1 MSLALPPAMYSIPP
15 FLASRS
21 SALSGVLVLPEKGAL
36 RCARNNPEVGRD
48 GPNGPLPAGSTV
60 RPWSR
65 SVAPSANG
73 SFSEGY
79 QVVGPFAESDLLCVL
94 ELVLPVDFGIDC
106 PDFVD
111 SGLRVARKAR

>member
-1 MSLALPPAMYSIPP
+1 MYSIPP

-21 SALSGVLVLPEKGAL
+21 SALSGVLVLPDKGAL
-36 RCARNNPEVGRD
+36 RRARNNPEAGRD
-48 GPNGPLPAGSTV
+48 APNARLPARSTTGP
-60 RPWSR
+60 RSR
-65 SVAPSANG
+65 AVAPSANG

-94 ELVLPVDFGIDC
+94 ELVLPVDLGIDC

-111 SGLRVARKAR
+111 SSLGAARKAR

>member
-1 MSLALPPAMYSIPP
+1 MYSIPP

-21 SALSGVLVLPEKGAL
+21 SALSGVLVLPDKGAL
-36 RCARNNPEVGRD
+36 RGARNNPEAGR
-48 GPNGPLPAGSTV
+48 GRSTT

-65 SVAPSANG
+65 TVAPSANG
-73 SFSEGY
+73 TFSKGY

-94 ELVLPVDFGIDC
+94 ELVLPVDLGIDC

-111 SGLRVARKAR
+111 SGLGVARKAR

>member
-1 MSLALPPAMYSIPP
+1 
-15 FLASRS
+15 
-21 SALSGVLVLPEKGAL
+21 LPEKGAL